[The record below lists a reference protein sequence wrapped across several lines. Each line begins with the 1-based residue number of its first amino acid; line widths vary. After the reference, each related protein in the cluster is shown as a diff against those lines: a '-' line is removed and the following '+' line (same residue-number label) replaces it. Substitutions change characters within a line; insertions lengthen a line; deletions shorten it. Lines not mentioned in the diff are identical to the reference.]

1 MKQISKNFVKKRNE
15 SSHKSSCYFIEDKQI
30 RQKFCEKENKI
41 DKDDETEETKN
52 QVIIT

>member
-1 MKQISKNFVKKRNE
+1 MNQAINHPVILSKINKLGK
-15 SSHKSSCYFIEDKQI
+15 
-30 RQKFCEKENKI
+30 KFCEKENKI